1 MLYSAIFGKNNSH
14 ANLKKVEN
22 LDVDDGDDD
31 NGQQELEHPRKHGV
45 PEIFVLEVR
54 FKNCNTYGFGLLKNT
69 SYFKYKNQH
78 NPIS

>member
-31 NGQQELEHPRKHGV
+31 NGQQELEHPRKHSVPGKIVLGV
-45 PEIFVLEVR
+45 
-54 FKNCNTYGFGLLKNT
+54 GF
-69 SYFKYKNQH
+69 F
-78 NPIS
+78 